1 MPPPHLNHQNLR
13 NESTT
18 KDKTGTLDVPL
29 KFLDQDYQE
38 LQKSCI
44 TNKMTFVDDK
54 FPPDSSSID
63 PQKKLKL
70 DLDRIKWLRPS
81 VSYPVLT
88 FYLQTFSN
96 FKKRSQ
102 RKQELLLE
110 RITKKKLV
118 EIENNLPLS
127 VAKCLLGLVRT
138 GSLL

>member
-102 RKQELLLE
+102 RK
-110 RITKKKLV
+110 
-118 EIENNLPLS
+118 
-127 VAKCLLGLVRT
+127 
-138 GSLL
+138 